1 MAKTSYYSWFAKKSS
16 SFCGSPK
23 TFIFALLM
31 IVIWLLTGPVFNYSN
46 TWQLV
51 INTTTSI
58 ITFLMVFII
67 QNSQNRD
74 TAAIQAKLDEL
85 LRATEGAHNS
95 LINLEDNEEEFL
107 RKCQTQYKNLAR
119 IAVNNFE
126 NGHNDTDCPDIK

>member
-1 MAKTSYYSWFAKKSS
+1 
-16 SFCGSPK
+16 
-23 TFIFALLM
+23 M
-31 IVIWLLTGPVFNYSN
+31 IIVWLLTGSVFNYSD

-119 IAVNNFE
+119 IAAKNLE
-126 NGHNDTDCPDIK
+126 NGTNDTGCPDIK